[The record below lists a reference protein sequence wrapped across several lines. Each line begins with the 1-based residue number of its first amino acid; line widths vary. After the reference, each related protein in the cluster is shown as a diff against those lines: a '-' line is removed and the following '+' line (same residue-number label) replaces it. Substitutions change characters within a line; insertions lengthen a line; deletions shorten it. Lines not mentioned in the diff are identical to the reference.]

1 MFFNRDF
8 VGGLLDVVSLKRFW
22 FVETDQE
29 FFCLFSH
36 QNGGFGTLSCPPPSP
51 TPTTPPL
58 SLSQALVVLIMYCFY
73 RRHNADVE
81 NM

>member
-8 VGGLLDVVSLKRFW
+8 VGGLLDVVSMKRFQ
-22 FVETDQE
+22 FVETDLE
-29 FFCLFSH
+29 FFVCFFS
-36 QNGGFGTLSCPPPSP
+36 PPKWSLRNAL
-51 TPTTPPL
+51 TPPDHPL
-58 SLSQALVVLIMYCFY
+58 PPLEALVVLILYCFY